1 MKTMPRI
8 LLVLFTLSVVTLMLI
23 ARCGLNIDHYFR
35 QQAEE
40 AAAAAAAAGGADVL
54 PANRARRAGVNNKSS
69 ANTLSAA
76 VEHEKLMVL
85 TKRYNRETT
94 KLRKQIRFL
103 EAALKTAFLKTKNLT
118 LQISAAESN
127 NKNNN
132 NNDDDDDD
140 DDNGEIKNK
149 NEQGAN
155 SKDETEGKKNIPT
168 ESKVQTLDV
177 NNSFNYTRFFLEQ
190 IRAAEILHGV
200 PLKSEY
206 ELIPFNRFSA
216 TRIFLVEPG
225 LGKRVVEKPI
235 GFKKKDLSEVI
246 QFSVDQLNENRKG
259 MGQYGAENFA
269 EGIYRIDPTSG
280 SHYELY
286 FHDIDRPGMKNY
298 YSKLSV
304 IRPFG
309 PIQLITKNWV
319 NTNKEWIN
327 LILPLSGRT
336 ETFRLFLDRF
346 VRTCVLQDKR
356 VFLTVVY
363 FGKEGL
369 STVKDMLS
377 GMAHSYK
384 FKYIKLISLK
394 EKFSRGQGLQVGALN
409 WRNSNV
415 LMFFCDVDI
424 VFGVDFLERCRLN
437 ATPDKRVYYP
447 IVFSLYN
454 PNVVYSLHDMLIPPE
469 KDQLVISRDTGFW
482 RDFGYGMTCQ
492 YKSDFL
498 TIRGFDEQITGWG
511 GEDVLL
517 YQKYVRSKYLVIR
530 ATDPGIF
537 HLYHGKTCDPSL
549 TPKQYRS
556 CIQSK
561 ALNEASH
568 AQLGLLAFKDEIDIH
583 QGYKRLSSR

>member
-1 MKTMPRI
+1 MSVECSATC
-8 LLVLFTLSVVTLMLI
+8 TLIS
-23 ARCGLNIDHYFR
+23 
-35 QQAEE
+35 
-40 AAAAAAAAGGADVL
+40 
-54 PANRARRAGVNNKSS
+54 RAGCSVDRINWNPRRRKRQSADNN
-69 ANTLSAA
+69 NF
-76 VEHEKLMVL
+76 L
-85 TKRYNRETT
+85 TGYIWEF
-94 KLRKQIRFL
+94 FL
-103 EAALKTAFLKTKNLT
+103 
-118 LQISAAESN
+118 
-127 NKNNN
+127 NNN
-132 NNDDDDDD
+132 NNNNNNDDDD

-149 NEQGAN
+149 NEQGTD
-155 SKDETEGKKNIPT
+155 SKDEAEVKKNIPT
-168 ESKVQTLDV
+168 ESKVQVLDV
-177 NNSFNYTRFFLEQ
+177 NTRFFLEQ

-269 EGIYRIDPTSG
+269 EGIYRTDPTSG

-309 PIQLITKNWV
+309 PMQLITKNWV
-319 NTNKEWIN
+319 NTKMDQLNPSA
-327 LILPLSGRT
+327 LRT
-336 ETFRLFLDRF
+336 DTTFRLFLDRF

-377 GMAHSYK
+377 GMAHTYK
-384 FKYIKLISLK
+384 VKYIKLISLK

-424 VFGVDFLERCRLN
+424 VFGVNFLERCRLN

-454 PNVVYSLHDMLIPPE
+454 PNVAYSLHDMLIPPE

-498 TIRGFDEQITGWG
+498 TIRGFDEQITGWV

-517 YQKYVRSKYLVIR
+517 YQKYVRSKFL
-530 ATDPGIF
+530 
-537 HLYHGKTCDPSL
+537 
-549 TPKQYRS
+549 
-556 CIQSK
+556 
-561 ALNEASH
+561 
-568 AQLGLLAFKDEIDIH
+568 
-583 QGYKRLSSR
+583 